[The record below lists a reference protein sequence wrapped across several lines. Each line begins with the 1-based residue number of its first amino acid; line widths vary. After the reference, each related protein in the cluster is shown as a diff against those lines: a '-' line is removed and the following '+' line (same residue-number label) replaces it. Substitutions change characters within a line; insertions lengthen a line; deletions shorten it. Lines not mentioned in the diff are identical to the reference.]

1 MRILGH
7 ISFWMYFISYTHCS
21 LFNPGYPKNDLGRK
35 FEYPSGDYYL
45 YNLCNF
51 YIKKSRYEYHCLDC
65 DICIE
70 NCDHHCLWKEHYI
83 GKKRIL
89 LFIFLFFVL
98 SYYCLYLYCWL
109 PWIIKKIINSYFFN
123 DNLFILLFKYSIYY

>member
-83 GKKRIL
+83 GKKKNFTFYIFIFRLVLL
-89 LFIFLFFVL
+89 LFIFVLLAPLDYQKNYKFLFF
-98 SYYCLYLYCWL
+98 
-109 PWIIKKIINSYFFN
+109 
-123 DNLFILLFKYSIYY
+123 